1 MNSAKREIFLR
12 SRQTWINLF
21 TAALIWLVRTV
32 VFEVA
37 PEGYDIYS
45 WQFDCHLW
53 KHLGQRIPFEEVDTE
68 SVCAGELRPCAGAEG
83 KFEDLCIFFNKNIK
97 LGWWHVAKLF
107 SPITDKTSKYSI
119 LPCVWFLI
127 LISFDDTWFFEL
139 HFRSPV
145 TFHSC
150 TPGKEKYLRLMSL
163 MIFFLLLTIFLM
175 TFSYQSLWCWWQ
187 HMNSQRSLGCSWLRF
202 SIGFRPGQI
211 GFLNVSFL
219 KTYWSSDQLN
229 LTKLP
234 M

>member
-1 MNSAKREIFLR
+1 MIFTLGNLIVTFENILDKEYLLR
-12 SRQTWINLF
+12 RSIQ
-21 TAALIWLVRTV
+21 
-32 VFEVA
+32 
-37 PEGYDIYS
+37 S
-45 WQFDCHLW
+45 
-53 KHLGQRIPFEEVDTE
+53 PFVQENWDL
-68 SVCAGELRPCAGAEG
+68 AQELRESSRTCA
-83 KFEDLCIFFNKNIK
+83 FFCTKNIK
-97 LGWWHVAKLF
+97 LGRWHFTKLF
-107 SPITDKTSKYSI
+107 SPITNKTSKHSN

-150 TPGKEKYLRLMSL
+150 TPGERK
-163 MIFFLLLTIFLM
+163 IFEPNDIY
-175 TFSYQSLWCWWQ
+175 YQSLWCWWL

-219 KTYWSSDQLN
+219 KTYWCFDQLN